1 MSSNSLYRNWNV
13 SGFNQGWVFRLA
25 EQCCCRIP
33 SRIPYAVAA
42 NLMDWY
48 QGFRPQ
54 VSAAVRA
61 NLAGAFPHLSPRRL
75 DAFTDSTFANYGR
88 GLVDYLRAGVD
99 PPEVTA
105 RPGAAESLMGIGGGR
120 ILVTAHMGNWEV
132 GGLYLGRILG
142 PHCIVGFP
150 ESDPGVDAFREAK
163 RRTVGHRT
171 IRVRQDLSTPFELR
185 RLLEEG
191 GSIVVL
197 ADRSVDRDCVRVAF
211 RGRPALFLR
220 SPALLSALTGATVV
234 PVAVVAEGAGR
245 YSAHVGTPAVAE
257 SALSAGELMQ
267 GVADFFGGILEQYPD
282 QWYNFFR
289 YWREEP

>member
-1 MSSNSLYRNWNV
+1 MSPNNPYRNWNV
-13 SGFNQGWVFRLA
+13 SGFNRGWIFRLA
-25 EQCCCRIP
+25 ERCCCVIP
-33 SRIPYAVAA
+33 SRISYALAA

-61 NLAGAFPHLSPRRL
+61 NLAGAFPRLSPARL
-75 DAFTDSTFANYGR
+75 DALTDSTFANYGR
-88 GLVDYLRAGVD
+88 GLVDYLRAEVD

-105 RPGAAESLMGIGGGR
+105 RPGAAENLAGPLGGR

-142 PHCIVGFP
+142 PHCMVGFP
-150 ESDPGVDAFREAK
+150 ESDPGVDAFRETK
-163 RRTVGHRT
+163 RSGAGHRT
-171 IRVRQDLSTPFELR
+171 IRARQGLSTPFVLR

-191 GSIVVL
+191 RSIVVL
-197 ADRSVDRDCVRVAF
+197 ADRSVDRDRVRVRF

-220 SPALLSALTGATVV
+220 SPALLSALTGAPVV
-234 PVAVVAEGAGR
+234 PVAVMSEGEGR
-245 YSAHVGTPAVAE
+245 YSAHVGPPAVAAG
-257 SALSAGELMQ
+257 SDSAGELMQ
-267 GVADFFGGILEQYPD
+267 GVADFLGAILEQYPD

-289 YWREEP
+289 YWREEA